1 MRIDD
6 DLPTLNKTNLASVQ
20 VPEKMR
26 NQIYKAIYDLREEK
40 RKISSDID
48 MVNINESWEYI
59 DKKAKVKPTREQFH
73 KALFD
78 LEDANKV
85 YIDAV
90 KNEV

>member
-1 MRIDD
+1 
-6 DLPTLNKTNLASVQ
+6 
-20 VPEKMR
+20 
-26 NQIYKAIYDLREEK
+26 
-40 RKISSDID
+40 
-48 MVNINESWEYI
+48 MVNINESWDYI
-59 DKKAKVKPTREQFH
+59 NKKGKVKPTREQFH